1 MNFDALYEN
10 LIKPTNRKDTL
21 EHMIASKGWKFLSSG
36 AYGSVY
42 EKPDKNY
49 VLKVYRD
56 AGYRTFLDFVD
67 SEQGNPNVV
76 MIKRHIF
83 KSEKLYDRISPNVEV
98 VALEKLKPIPYGSI
112 WGKLI
117 SATWWAIMGDKD
129 HKTADRPI
137 LIEKI
142 RKGFRDSL
150 SQRIALFPKG
160 KEEIRESEKL
170 IKAFDYAIQNH
181 KNLFDTIFRLRKYVI
196 DNNIPEVRFDLHQGN
211 FMVRPSTGQIVITD
225 PLALKI

>member
-1 MNFDALYEN
+1 MNFNQLYEN

-21 EHMIASKGWKFLSSG
+21 ETMIQSKGWKFLSSG

-42 EKPDKNY
+42 GKPDKNY

-76 MIKRHIF
+76 MIRRHIF
-83 KSEKLYDRISPNVEV
+83 KSEQLYPRISPNVEV

-117 SATWWAIMGDKD
+117 SETWWAIMGDKTL
-129 HKTADRPI
+129 KTADRPI

-150 SQRIALFPKG
+150 SQRLALKYG
-160 KEEIRESEKL
+160 EAEIRESKKI
-170 IKAFDYAIQNH
+170 IKAFEYAIQNH
-181 KNLFDTIFRLRKYVI
+181 KNLFDTIFRLRQYII
-196 DNNIPEVRFDLHQGN
+196 DNNIPEVRFDLHSGN

-225 PLALKI
+225 PLALNI